1 VNSPD
6 LWYESAVKYDGFKNI
21 TFQQMEAFVH
31 LIEERSFSRAAKK
44 MLITQPALTKHIK
57 NLEEVLSAKVVN
69 RGGAGPSLTPEGKV
83 LFDYAER
90 ILRFARRG

>member
-69 RGGAGPSLTPEGKV
+69 RGGAGLSLTPEGRSC
-83 LFDYAER
+83 LIMPSGFSGCETR
-90 ILRFARRG
+90 